1 MSWYKVWM
9 VVPGTDGDAENGP
22 CEPQWWND
30 MVQVEDEPAAIAA
43 ANAKARADWE
53 TSDGEYPSGRE
64 LGEECPVCTGAQA
77 VTDEEHAAW
86 VKQMED
92 FAPPPFE

>member
-30 MVQVEDEPAAIAA
+30 MVQAEDEPSAIAT
-43 ANAKARADWE
+43 ANAKAK
-53 TSDGEYPSGRE
+53 
-64 LGEECPVCTGAQA
+64 
-77 VTDEEHAAW
+77 TD
-86 VKQMED
+86 
-92 FAPPPFE
+92 

>member
-30 MVQVEDEPAAIAA
+30 MVQTEDEPTAIAT

-53 TSDGEYPSGRE
+53 TSDGEYPCGRE
-64 LGEECPVCTGAQA
+64 LGMECPVCTGAQA
-77 VTDEEHAAW
+77 ITDEEYAAW

-92 FAPPPFE
+92 FEPPPFE

>member
-30 MVQVEDEPAAIAA
+30 MVQVEDEPTAMAT
-43 ANAKARADWE
+43 ANAKARVDWE

-64 LGEECPVCTGAQA
+64 LGEECPVCTGARA
-77 VTDEEHAAW
+77 VTDEEHTAW

-92 FAPPPFE
+92 FEPLPFE

>member
-30 MVQVEDEPAAIAA
+30 MVQAEDEPTAIAA
-43 ANAKARADWE
+43 ANAKARTDWE
-53 TSDGEYPSGRE
+53 TTDGEYPCGRE
-64 LGEECPVCTGAQA
+64 LGMKCPVCTGAQV
-77 VTDEEHAAW
+77 VTDEEYAAW

-92 FAPPPFE
+92 FEPLPFE